1 MEKKDIINLMLRN
14 TVFMGSMDTRFGLLQ
29 TVQSLAQAVA
39 RSPEPVKGALA
50 AELGDIICLAQMMIM
65 QYGGG
70 HASVPVGTDAL
81 NKVGEFVRCDI
92 SEIIRDLEAVY
103 GDGVIITAHTLA
115 TWADQTLNGQLWE
128 RASEDLGIAVKTA

>member
-1 MEKKDIINLMLRN
+1 
-14 TVFMGSMDTRFGLLQ
+14 
-29 TVQSLAQAVA
+29 
-39 RSPEPVKGALA
+39 
-50 AELGDIICLAQMMIM
+50 MIM
-65 QYGGG
+65 QYGSG

-128 RASEDLGIAVKTA
+128 RACEDLGIAVKTA